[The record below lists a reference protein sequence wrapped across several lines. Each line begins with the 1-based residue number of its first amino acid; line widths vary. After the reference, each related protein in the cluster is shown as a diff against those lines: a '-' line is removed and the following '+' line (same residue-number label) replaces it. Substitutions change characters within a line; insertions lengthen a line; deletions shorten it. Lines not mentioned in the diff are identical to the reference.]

1 MTMLQFSYLLD
12 IQMKIA
18 SRELHMGLDFRG
30 EIKLDRNLRV
40 INVQI
45 VLIALGLDRI
55 TQSERDNQSRQVLKN
70 KIHNH
75 YT

>member
-1 MTMLQFSYLLD
+1 
-12 IQMKIA
+12 
-18 SRELHMGLDFRG
+18 MGLDFRG

-55 TQSERDNQSRQVLKN
+55 TQSERNNQSRQVLKN